1 MAYDI
6 LDVVDIGLDNA
17 RKLSE
22 AEIRSTDDFL
32 FRCGSKPARLD
43 VSRKTGIAEK
53 NLRRW
58 ANMADLMRINGIGP
72 QYSELLDAAGV
83 DSIHALRKRHAEL
96 LAERLKKA
104 NRKAR
109 LVRATP
115 PVSLIVRWIQEAES
129 MEPGVLD

>member
-1 MAYDI
+1 MGYDI
-6 LDVVDIGLDNA
+6 LEVEGIGPDNA
-17 RKLSE
+17 CKLGE
-22 AEIRSTDDFL
+22 VEIRSTDDFL
-32 FRCGSKPARLD
+32 FRCGSKPARVN
-43 VSRKTGIAEK
+43 VSKRTGIAEK

-72 QYSELLDAAGV
+72 QYSELLEAAGV
-83 DSIHALRKRHAEL
+83 DSIHELRERQADR
-96 LAERLKKA
+96 LAEMMKRA